1 MNQLLLEY
9 GSLWVMVST
18 GMACLVI
25 AVGAWGKSDVPML
38 STATMAVAAATLW
51 PLFTALV
58 VGLLLIGAAV
68 LLGVG
73 LCLLP
78 PNIILAIRG
87 KEIVK
92 PYATKAEVKS

>member
-58 VGLLLIGAAV
+58 VGFVLIAAAFSLAVGV
-68 LLGVG
+68 L
-73 LCLLP
+73 LLP
-78 PNIILAIRG
+78 PNLILAIRG
-87 KEIVK
+87 KPLIK
-92 PYATKAEVKS
+92 PYPAKEGAKA